1 MPTKH
6 MLADILTKMMAP
18 GEVFRMFRD
27 KQIYSLIRN
36 DEEQEEE
43 LRLLGLRQGQRQR
56 RKVRNKG
63 MTEADGA

>member
-1 MPTKH
+1 MATERVV
-6 MLADILTKMMAP
+6 AP
-18 GEVFRMFRD
+18 GAVFRMFRE
-27 KQIYSLIRN
+27 KQLYSLIRN

-56 RKVRNKG
+56 RKVRDKG